1 MAIQIKHAFT
11 SLKGDGTDATLVQPS
26 SWNAAHSFTMATL
39 QLIGRLTAGAGN
51 AEEIPISALVANAF
65 NSADGLAFL
74 QALGVGGF
82 RTGDGKITM
91 QTAAEAGWIML
102 DDGTFGDAT
111 SGASSRANA
120 DTAALFTLFYN
131 NISDAN
137 APIFLSTG
145 TGTTRATQGSAATAY
160 AAHCRMSLPK
170 QLGRALCAAGTGAG
184 LSARAL
190 ATYGGEENHIL
201 TASEVPSITSTGA
214 GVGGTFAGTIAG
226 SISGSA
232 ASHQHTFS
240 GYTNWINNGGVVGG
254 GSYQHT
260 HSTTQVNG
268 AGVLDNGGGTFG
280 YGGGPSRSVAL
291 TNGFTVG
298 TTNTDHYHYFN
309 GTTDLSGALSVS
321 GSCSGPCSGSITTAT
336 LSVTSSNTGGAAHN
350 TVQPSTFWNVEI
362 KL

>member
-26 SWNAAHSFTMATL
+26 SWNDAHSFTMATL
-39 QLIGRLTAGAGN
+39 QLIGRLTAGAGA

-91 QTAAEAGWIML
+91 QSAAEAGWIML
-102 DDGTFGDAT
+102 DDGTFGDAS

-137 APIFLSTG
+137 APLFLNSG
-145 TGTTRATQGSAATAY
+145 AATTRVAQGVAASAF

-170 QLGRALCAAGTGAG
+170 QIGRALCAAGTGAG

-190 ATYGGEENHIL
+190 ATYGGEENHTL
-201 TASEVPSITSTGA
+201 TASEVPSITSTSGA
-214 GVGGTFAGTIAG
+214 VGGTFSGSVTGSCSGSVTGTVSGSASGSVTGSFSGQTADSLLKNGNLAQSLGGGTTGFGWSNVPTTGVSAVSGSISGTLSGGTISGTLNSGAISGG
-226 SISGSA
+226 SISGS
-232 ASHQHTFS
+232 
-240 GYTNWINNGGVVGG
+240 
-254 GSYQHT
+254 
-260 HSTTQVNG
+260 
-268 AGVLDNGGGTFG
+268 
-280 YGGGPSRSVAL
+280 
-291 TNGFTVG
+291 
-298 TTNTDHYHYFN
+298 
-309 GTTDLSGALSVS
+309 
-321 GSCSGPCSGSITTAT
+321 CSGSITTAT

-350 TVQPSTFWNVEI
+350 TIQPSTFWNVEI